1 VSDSSRERVRVFV
14 SAKSGDYEYAAQVYR
29 RLGDAGVAAFFSQ
42 ESLPALGNADYRREI
57 DRALDEADHMI
68 VVTSSIDHVLAS
80 WVEAEW
86 GFFINEKRVRPQTG
100 QSRDRRRGRAEPHR
114 PASKPSLLRG
124 RPLRSCRLIVWDLAT
139 ARPSIRL
146 QGAASESFV
155 GAAILG
161 DATVVA
167 ALADGRLRLW
177 EER

>member
-1 VSDSSRERVRVFV
+1 
-14 SAKSGDYEYAAQVYR
+14 
-29 RLGDAGVAAFFSQ
+29 
-42 ESLPALGNADYRREI
+42 
-57 DRALDEADHMI
+57 
-68 VVTSSIDHVLAS
+68 
-80 WVEAEW
+80 
-86 GFFINEKRVRPQTG
+86 
-100 QSRDRRRGRAEPHR
+100 
-114 PASKPSLLRG
+114 
-124 RPLRSCRLIVWDLAT
+124 LIVWDLAT